1 MVNKMSNEI
10 QVNDSAE
17 SSDEFEVELKGHI
30 KHMPQKYWNPY
41 VAGIGLGIV
50 LLLAYVLMGRGLGAS
65 GAVNSVISVGMD
77 KIAHEHAQTNIFYK
91 EYLGDGSFNP
101 LKDWLVFEVIGVI
114 VGGFLS
120 GVFAHRIKASTDKGP
135 RTTNKLRYI
144 FAVFGGILMGI
155 GAKLAS
161 GCTSGQAL
169 TGGAILNVGS
179 WVFMLCVFA
188 GAYLL
193 AYFVRRLWI

>member
-1 MVNKMSNEI
+1 MSEEN
-10 QVNDSAE
+10 QLNDSVEDVEENKEAEAE
-17 SSDEFEVELKGHI
+17 SKEHVKQP
-30 KHMPQKYWNPY
+30 PQKYWNPY
-41 VAGIGLGIV
+41 VAGFGLGLV
-50 LLLAYVLMGRGLGAS
+50 LLLAYVLMGRGVGAS
-65 GAVNSVISVGMD
+65 GAVNSVLSVGMD
-77 KIAHEHAQTNIFYK
+77 KIAHEHAQANVFYK
-91 EYLGDGSFNP
+91 DYLGDGSFNP

-114 VGGFLS
+114 VGGFIS
-120 GVFAHRIKASTDKGP
+120 GVFAHRIRKKTDKGP
-135 RTTNKLRYI
+135 RTTNKLRYV
-144 FAVFGGILMGI
+144 FAVFGGALMGI

-188 GAYLL
+188 GAYIL